1 MRAMVK
7 LSLPQLQAP
16 GMEEH
21 PEVADVTLPRIKLWS
36 PGLQLLDRGTWIQPY
51 FRIMQAVQK

>member
-1 MRAMVK
+1 MVK

-21 PEVADVTLPRIKLWS
+21 PEVADVTLPRIQLWS
-36 PGLQLLDRGTWIQPY
+36 PGLQLLDRDTWIQPH
-51 FRIMQAVQK
+51 FQIMQAVQK